1 MTRVGPAQAI
11 YDTGGIMEV
20 TCNLAVEAL
29 QHVSSLAASD
39 ASKQQLVEA
48 CELACGG
55 SCPSAAE
62 QDRVHLIL
70 PEK

>member
-1 MTRVGPAQAI
+1 MDRMVDLA
-11 YDTGGIMEV
+11 
-20 TCNLAVEAL
+20 CNLAVETLKSPEVA
-29 QHVSSLAASD
+29 SLAASD

-62 QDRVHLIL
+62 QDRAICLFSFISRVL
-70 PEK
+70 P

>member
-1 MTRVGPAQAI
+1 M
-11 YDTGGIMEV
+11 DEIMEA

-29 QHVSSLAASD
+29 KQSASLAESD

-62 QDRVHLIL
+62 QDRVYLVFS
-70 PEK
+70 EQ